1 MHHAPKERLS
11 QVTGRGVMV
20 GRVEDDEE
28 DDVQVHARAAVG
40 RLGGAAS
47 NLLSQHADMLFQQG
61 DLLGAFYCRLIV
73 DAIRALD
80 T

>member
-1 MHHAPKERLS
+1 M
-11 QVTGRGVMV
+11 TGGGSVMV
-20 GRVEDDEE
+20 GRVEDDED
-28 DDVQVHARAAVG
+28 DDVKVHARAAVG
-40 RLGGAAS
+40 LLGGAAS
-47 NLLSQHADMLFQQG
+47 TLLSQHADMLFLQG

>member
-1 MHHAPKERLS
+1 
-11 QVTGRGVMV
+11 MV

-28 DDVQVHARAAVG
+28 DDVQVHARAAVD
-40 RLGGAAS
+40 RLGGAAP
-47 NLLSQHADMLFQQG
+47 NLLSQHADMLFLQG